1 MSAAD
6 VRIAAA
12 RGDANAKR
20 QKLLGTLDELKVRL
34 APKTIAQ
41 DAWEG
46 AKDKGS
52 EVADTTITAVKQ
64 RPAIAAGVAAGA
76 ALLLARKPLFSL
88 VTGLFSDSDQPQ
100 SSEHIKIDKE

>member
-12 RGDANAKR
+12 RGNAEAKR
-20 QKLLGTLDELKVRL
+20 QKLMGTLDELKLRL

-52 EVADTTITAVKQ
+52 EVADTTMSAVKQ
-64 RPAIAAGVAAGA
+64 RPAVAAGVAAGA

-88 VTGLFSDSDQPQ
+88 ISGLFDHGDPLEPQ
-100 SSEHIKIDKE
+100 KLTETDKE